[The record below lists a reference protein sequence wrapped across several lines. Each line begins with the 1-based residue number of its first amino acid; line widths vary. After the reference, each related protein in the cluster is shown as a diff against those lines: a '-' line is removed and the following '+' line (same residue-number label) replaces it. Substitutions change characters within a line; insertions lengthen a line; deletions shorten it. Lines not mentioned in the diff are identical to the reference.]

1 MANIFD
7 MFYNKEVTWT
17 KFIAPEGKNREGGY
31 SPNSTTSKCRQGGQR
46 KYKRGTDSD
55 EVLSAYQYQTNDLV
69 DIKDKYDGHI
79 VKSIEEKDFM
89 GIKFRIVTVDI
100 E

>member
-7 MFYNKEVTWT
+7 MFYKTKVQWSKFETANNKH
-17 KFIAPEGKNREGGY
+17 RESGY
-31 SPNSTTSKCRQGGQR
+31 LPPVDSMCKRLGQK

-55 EVLSAYQYQTNDLV
+55 EVISAYQYQTNDEV
-69 DIKDKYDGHI
+69 NIKDKYDGHI
-79 VKSIEEKDFM
+79 VKDVEEKDFL
-89 GIKFRIVTVDI
+89 GVTFRIVTVDI

>member
-7 MFYNKEVTWT
+7 MFYKKEVQWS
-17 KFIAPEGKNREGGY
+17 KFSNADNKNRESGY
-31 SPNSTTSKCRQGGQR
+31 LTPTTSKCTRGGQR
-46 KYKRGTDSD
+46 KYKRGTESD

-69 DIKDKYDGHI
+69 NEKDKYDGHI
-79 VKSIEEKDFM
+79 VKSVEEKDFL
-89 GIKFRIVTVDI
+89 GIKFRIVTVDV